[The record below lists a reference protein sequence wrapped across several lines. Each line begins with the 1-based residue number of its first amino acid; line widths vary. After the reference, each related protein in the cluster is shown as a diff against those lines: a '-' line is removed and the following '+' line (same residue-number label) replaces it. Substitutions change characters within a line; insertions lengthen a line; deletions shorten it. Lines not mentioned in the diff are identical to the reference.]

1 MPRTEQDS
9 VGKGCV
15 ATLVPGDDVVPL
27 TSCGGYVAMG
37 QCAALIAGNE
47 TDAEALGEQP
57 LGASDIED
65 RRSTQD
71 DGDDVGIT
79 RQAPRLAGAD
89 RLAVVECG
97 GGSEAIGEG
106 L

>member
-1 MPRTEQDS
+1 
-9 VGKGCV
+9 
-15 ATLVPGDDVVPL
+15 
-27 TSCGGYVAMG
+27 MG
-37 QCAALIAGNE
+37 ECAALIASDE

-65 RRSTQD
+65 LGVPTQD